1 MKDYR
6 KENKMLL
13 KFIEN
18 ISIVEWILYSVI
30 ILGAIIYI
38 VVNIVETI
46 KKNKEK
52 NKK

>member
-1 MKDYR
+1 
-6 KENKMLL
+6 MLIN
-13 KFIEN
+13 FIEN
-18 ISIVEWILYSVI
+18 ISIVEWILYGII

-38 VVNIVETI
+38 VFNIVDTI